1 MIPHNKSILLKLIIL
16 KLKGGRKIHQVMV
29 GALTGGG
36 LVAGGG
42 MKDCNKNKKSANY
55 ARAL

>member
-42 MKDCNKNKKSANY
+42 MKECNKKSANY